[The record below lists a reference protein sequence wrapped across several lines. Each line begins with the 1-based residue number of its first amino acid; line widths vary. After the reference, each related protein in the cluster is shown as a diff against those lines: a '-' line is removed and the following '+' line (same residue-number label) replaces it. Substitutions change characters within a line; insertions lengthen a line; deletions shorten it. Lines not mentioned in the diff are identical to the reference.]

1 MKKLLLIILSAMA
14 FAGIAMAQDVYTSG
28 YYMQDG
34 NASAAVYKNG
44 ERLYSCSSS
53 SDLTSDDVL
62 YFDGNVYWVD
72 NCHNADG
79 TYNYGDVFKNGDRW
93 LSNPMN
99 SGTTITCLFHD
110 DEGNVYAAGSKD
122 YDGNQAAVVWKND
135 DNTVYS
141 LVNYN
146 TFISDAAMV
155 DGKIVACGYF
165 TTSAQ
170 GFVWWDVTSTQ
181 ITNLGN
187 GIIPGGLAIYN
198 GDVYTIVTDINSNT
212 SLVKVLKNE
221 QVLYTLSS
229 NTYGTGISID
239 GGDIYTVENSYFG
252 SGYRVWKNDSMI
264 YEQTDEVGCI
274 EANSEGV
281 FYAGLEWVYKNG
293 QAIYGPEAQTIFTGI
308 SVDLGCTNSN
318 VRTLPYFEGF
328 ETGETDWRCWTKEDR
343 DGNNGMRP
351 SYWHRFGGVLNQ
363 GPSIVSGDY
372 CAYHHWNAD
381 ADQEGRLT
389 SPTIA
394 IPSDGATLTFKTCER
409 YPGDYHHESVWI
421 WLGNQGARVWMQDE
435 PSVEWKT
442 VSIDLAEYKNQN
454 IQVEFRYMGS
464 DAHGWYIDDVSITPG
479 STGVDENE
487 EVGLAVYP
495 NPARDRIRIEGLEV
509 GSTVQ
514 VFNALGELVKTAR
527 VSADNEIGIG
537 ELASGLYL
545 VRCGNMTC
553 RFVKE

>member
-1 MKKLLLIILSAMA
+1 
-14 FAGIAMAQDVYTSG
+14 
-28 YYMQDG
+28 MQDG
-34 NASAAVYKNG
+34 LSSSVVYKNG
-44 ERLYSCSSS
+44 EMLYSCSSS
-53 SDLTSDDVL
+53 SDHESTDVL
-62 YFDGNVYWVD
+62 YLDGNVYWVD
-72 NCHNADG
+72 NCLNDDG
-79 TYNYGDVFKNGDRW
+79 SYNFGDVFKNGDRW
-93 LSNPMN
+93 LSNPVN
-99 SGTTITCLFHD
+99 SGTHITCLFND
-110 DEGNVYAAGSKD
+110 DQGNVYAAGIKD
-122 YDGNQAAVVWKND
+122 YSGNQAAVVWKND
-135 DNTVYS
+135 DNIVYT

-155 DGKIVACGYF
+155 DGKIVVCGYF

-170 GFVWWDVTSTQ
+170 GFVWWDVTSTP

-239 GGDIYTVENSYFG
+239 GGNIYSVESSYFG

-293 QAIYGPEAQTIFTGI
+293 HSLYGPEAQTYFTGI

-328 ETGETDWRCWTKEDR
+328 ETGATDWRCWTKEDL
-343 DGNNGMRP
+343 DGDNGIRP
-351 SYWHRFGGVLNQ
+351 SYWHRLGGVLNP
-363 GPSIVSGDY
+363 GPSIVSGDH

-394 IPSDGATLTFKTCER
+394 IPSNGATLTFKTYER

-421 WLGNQGARVWMQDE
+421 WTGGTGTREWMQDE
-435 PSVEWKT
+435 PSDAWKT
-442 VSIDLAEYKNQN
+442 VTIDLADYRNQN
-454 IQVEFRYMGS
+454 IQVEFRYMGQN
-464 DAHGWYIDDVSITPG
+464 AHGWYIDDVSITQTVG
-479 STGVDENE
+479 FGENE
-487 EVGLAVYP
+487 ESSLAVYP
-495 NPARDRIRIEGLEV
+495 NPARDRIRIEGLEAN
-509 GSTVQ
+509 SEVQ